1 LNVVEEFFFHLTEQ
15 IDDFSSFI
23 IETSFREYFR
33 VERERTNTPAEE
45 RVLKKERI
53 ELREVRIRD
62 AREE

>member
-1 LNVVEEFFFHLTEQ
+1 MNVVEEFLFDLTEQ

-23 IETSFREYFR
+23 IETRFREYFR

-45 RVLKKERI
+45 RILRKKGI
-53 ELREVRIRD
+53 ELREVRIRN